1 MTGTERDKVI
11 RFLIGENV
19 QNFEYLVVFGIEI
32 GVDSEDFWQ
41 NCLNIFQQILN
52 ESIVN
57 QLKVQANFEGTLKN
71 AKQIQ

>member
-41 NCLNIFQQILN
+41 NCLNIFEQILN

>member
-11 RFLIGENV
+11 KFLIGENV

-41 NCLNIFQQILN
+41 NCLNIFEQILN

-57 QLKVQANFEGTLKN
+57 QLKVQSNFEGTLKN